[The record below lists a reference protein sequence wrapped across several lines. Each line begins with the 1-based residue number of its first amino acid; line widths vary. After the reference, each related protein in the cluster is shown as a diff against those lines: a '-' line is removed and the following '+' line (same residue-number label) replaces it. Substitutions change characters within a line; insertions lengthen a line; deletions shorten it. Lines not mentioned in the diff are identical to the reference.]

1 MNMNMQA
8 GAILDQRQQQQFQLQ
23 HAHQAAAIMDPMSVA
38 KVMGQPT
45 LPNGLQPRQPAS
57 SHQHFTRSSRL
68 VKPEG
73 IDPVGVDSKAS
84 AEVRA
89 S

>member
-1 MNMNMQA
+1 MNMQA
-8 GAILDQRQQQQFQLQ
+8 GAILDQRQQPQQQFQLQ
-23 HAHQAAAIMDPMSVA
+23 HAHQAAAILNPMAVA
-38 KVMGQPT
+38 KAMDQSVPS
-45 LPNGLQPRQPAS
+45 NGVQLRPPAT

-89 S
+89 R